1 VSGDQAQPAVFPGYA
16 MVEFACG
23 HCGHEWIG
31 VAAVG
36 TIGVTCPACEI
47 REERFVWR
55 GEPVDMPHDGAWLT
69 GELVSGDWRLGIG
82 DRGAG
87 PVECGT
93 GERRHGLWARI
104 RAALLCLLGEFE

>member
-1 VSGDQAQPAVFPGYA
+1 MGQAQPAVFPGYA

-36 TIGVTCPACEI
+36 TIGVTCPACNIYDEQ
-47 REERFVWR
+47 FVWR
-55 GEPVDMPHDGAWLT
+55 GNPVDMPHDGAWLT
-69 GELVSGDWRLGIG
+69 GELVSGGR
-82 DRGAG
+82 RF
-87 PVECGT
+87 GT
-93 GERRHGLWARI
+93 GERETGGRRHGLWTRI